1 MAPMKPPDRSP
12 AMISFDEARELV
24 LAGLAPLERESVPLA
39 GALGRV
45 LAEEI
50 VAREDLVGYSRSA
63 MDGYAVRAADTA
75 AASLD
80 APASLPVVGKV
91 LAERG
96 EAALAPGAAMAIA
109 TGAPVPLGA
118 DAVIPHEQIERS
130 GDRILIAAPARPGDS
145 IFPPAEDVRAGE
157 RLIAAGEILSPAA
170 LGLLAFVGCARLSV
184 YRRPGVAVIA
194 TGSELVEVEA
204 TPAHGQIR
212 NSNIVTLAALVAQA
226 GGELCFSRT
235 VPDDREIL
243 RRLLVEA
250 RRADLLVTTG
260 GASVGERDL
269 VKGLLAELGA
279 TFRFRQVA
287 MRPGKPIGFAVWDG
301 LPVVV
306 LPGNPAAAFVG
317 FQEFVR
323 PALARLAGRSP
334 QRAELPAVR
343 ARLRGRAGSKAGRRY
358 ILLAQLA
365 WGPAGF
371 EVTPLPNQCS
381 VLVRSAAEANA
392 LILLPEGP
400 AGFETGDWVDVQ
412 VLDWERVVAG
422 AGAGL
427 APAVACSRAPSNE

>member
-1 MAPMKPPDRSP
+1 MAPMKPAGRSP

-24 LAGLAPLERESVPLA
+24 LAALAPLEAESVPL
-39 GALGRV
+39 GQALGRV

-75 AASLD
+75 AAGPE
-80 APASLPVVGKV
+80 APANLPVVGKV

-96 EAALAPGAAMAIA
+96 EAALPPGSAMAIA

-130 GDRILIAAPARPGDS
+130 GDRILIVAPARPGDS

-184 YRRPGVAVIA
+184 YRRPGVAVVA

-235 VPDDREIL
+235 VPDHRETL

-250 RRADLLVTTG
+250 RRSPRRVDLLVTTG

-323 PALARLAGRSP
+323 PALARLAGRP
-334 QRAELPAVR
+334 QQRAELPAVR
-343 ARLRGRAGSKAGRRY
+343 ARLHGRAGSKAGRRY

-392 LILLPEGP
+392 LILLPDGP
-400 AGFETGDWVDVQ
+400 AGFEAGDWVDVQ
-412 VLDWERVVAG
+412 VLDWERVVTG
-422 AGAGL
+422 AAID
-427 APAVACSRAPSNE
+427 PAMAREAS